1 MSKYAKIENN
11 IVNRVIICEDSQIN
25 TFEGTFIKVTTDT
38 YDAYVGYSYNQE
50 SNKFIS
56 LKPYDS
62 WVLGEDFK
70 WHSPLGDAPTSGDF
84 EWNEEDQEWNELV
97 PGVLKD
103 KTHRWD
109 EELEEW
115 VPLS

>member
-11 IVNRVIICEDSQIN
+11 IVNNIMICEDSQISL
-25 TFEGTFIKVTTDT
+25 FEGKYVKVTEDT
-38 YDAYVGYSYNQE
+38 NDASLGYSYNE
-50 SNKFIS
+50 EANKFTS
-56 LKPYDS
+56 LKPYES

-70 WHSPLGDAPTSGDF
+70 WHSPVGDAPATGDF

-103 KTHRWD
+103 QTHRWD
-109 EELEEW
+109 VELEDW

>member
-1 MSKYAKIENN
+1 MSKYAKIENGIVDN
-11 IVNRVIICEDSQIN
+11 IIVCEDSQISLLDGN
-25 TFEGTFIKVTTDT
+25 YIKVTEETN
-38 YDAYVGYSYNQE
+38 DASLGYSYNAE
-50 SNKFIS
+50 VNKFTS
-56 LKPYDS
+56 LKPYES

-70 WHSPLGDAPTSGDF
+70 WHSPLGDAPTTGDF

-103 KTHRWD
+103 QTHRWD
-109 EELEEW
+109 VELEDW